1 MAEYLLL
8 RENIIKDLVTLVS
21 ILAGSLEGGS
31 SLISCG
37 TTIGALQGLQRS
49 KKNIYFLVLHHG
61 LAFDH
66 VLRNLLKVNKA
77 SLSLGLDG
85 ELGNLCLFEL
95 QRSALKC

>member
-49 KKNIYFLVLHHG
+49 KKPFISWSCITVLP
-61 LAFDH
+61 LTT
-66 VLRNLLKVNKA
+66 
-77 SLSLGLDG
+77 
-85 ELGNLCLFEL
+85 CLET
-95 QRSALKC
+95 S